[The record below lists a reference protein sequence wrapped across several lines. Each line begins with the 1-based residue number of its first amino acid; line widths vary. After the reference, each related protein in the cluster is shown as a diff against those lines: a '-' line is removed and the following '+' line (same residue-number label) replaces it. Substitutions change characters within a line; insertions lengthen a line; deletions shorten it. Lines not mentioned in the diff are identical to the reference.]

1 MTGSVDIE
9 AKFRGFE
16 CQVQHAHN
24 DAIEERPG
32 HMALRV
38 CTMPDGQPQVLVM
51 ISHADGVI
59 NCAVL
64 DQARYLS
71 LALLLSE
78 AGAEAAQL
86 AQAAAEATVQ

>member
-1 MTGSVDIE
+1 MTDSVDIE

-51 ISHADGVI
+51 IQHADGVT
-59 NCAVL
+59 NCTVL
-64 DQARYLS
+64 DQSRYLS
-71 LALLLSE
+71 LAFLMSE

>member
-1 MTGSVDIE
+1 MTTTLDIE

-16 CQVQHAHN
+16 CQVQHAYN
-24 DAIEERPG
+24 DAIEQRPG

>member
-1 MTGSVDIE
+1 MNGEVDIE

-24 DAIEERPG
+24 DAIEQRPG

-51 ISHADGVI
+51 IQHADGVT

-64 DQARYLS
+64 DQSRYLS
-71 LALLLSE
+71 LAMLLSD

-86 AQAAAEATVQ
+86 ARAAAEATVQ